1 VERIRIKDIAK
12 LAGVSPGTVDR
23 VIHNR
28 GNVSE
33 KAKQKVL
40 GVMEK
45 MGYEPNLLASTL
57 ALNRAVRLAIFLPDP
72 ELDIYWRQPLE
83 GVEKAI
89 RQVAHYGVVPEFY
102 FFDSN
107 SEQDFS
113 NKGQAIIQTN
123 PNGVLL
129 APLIFKEG
137 KSFIDECIAHH
148 IPIININ
155 TEINSQGVLAY
166 IGQDSFQSGV
176 LAARL
181 ISFNLQGIGH
191 VLILNMDNKLQDAKH
206 LQDKEEGFRSYFDL
220 HHSDQIH
227 IYKLDIEDF
236 NNRVYLLEK
245 IKSLPISPD
254 ELSGIF
260 VTNSRVY
267 KLMEFAGEIFEP
279 SITIVGF
286 DLIQP
291 NIDYLNQNK
300 ISFLINQNS
309 VQQGY
314 LGVMSL
320 ARYLL
325 QKRKLEYLQNLPL
338 DIVVKENLNY
348 YLKRAHELEILI

>member
-1 VERIRIKDIAK
+1 MERIRIKDIAK

-33 KAKQKVL
+33 GAKQKVL

-57 ALNRAVRLAIFLPDP
+57 ALNRAIRLAIFLPDP
-72 ELDIYWRQPLE
+72 ALDIYWRQPLQ

-89 RQVAHYGVVPEFY
+89 RQITHYGVVPEFY

-107 SEQDFS
+107 SEQDFLR
-113 NKGQAIIQTN
+113 KGQAVIQSN

-129 APLIFKEG
+129 APLIFKQG
-137 KSFIDECIAHH
+137 KVFIDRCIANK

-155 TEINSQGVLAY
+155 TEINAKGVLAY
-166 IGQDSFQSGV
+166 IGQDSFQSGI

-181 ISFNLQGIGH
+181 ISFNLIGTGH
-191 VLILNMDNKLQDAKH
+191 VLVLNMDNKLQDAKH
-206 LQDKEEGFRSYFDL
+206 LQEKEKGFRSYFNL
-220 HHSDQIH
+220 NHSDQIH

-236 NNRVYLLEK
+236 NNQGYIIEK
-245 IKSLPISPD
+245 INSLPIPPK

-260 VTNSRVY
+260 VTNSRIY
-267 KLMEFAGEIFEP
+267 KLMECAGEIFGP
-279 SITIVGF
+279 KITTVGF

-291 NIDYLNQNK
+291 NIDYLNKDK

-314 LGVMSL
+314 LGIMGL
-320 ARYLL
+320 TRHLL

-338 DIVVKENLNY
+338 DIVVKENINY

>member
-1 VERIRIKDIAK
+1 
-12 LAGVSPGTVDR
+12 
-23 VIHNR
+23 
-28 GNVSE
+28 
-33 KAKQKVL
+33 
-40 GVMEK
+40 MEK

>member
-1 VERIRIKDIAK
+1 MERIRIKDIAK

-23 VIHNR
+23 VIHKR

-33 KAKQKVL
+33 KAKLKVL

-57 ALNRAVRLAIFLPDP
+57 ALNRAIRLAIFLPDP
-72 ELDIYWRQPLE
+72 KLDIYWEQPLE
-83 GVEKAI
+83 GVKKAI

-113 NKGQAIIQTN
+113 NKSKAIIQSN
-123 PNGVLL
+123 PHGILL

-137 KSFIDECIAHH
+137 KVFIDQCIAHH

-155 TEINSQGVLAY
+155 TEINSKGVLAY
-166 IGQDSFQSGV
+166 IGQDSFQSGI

-181 ISFNLQGIGH
+181 ISFNLRDSGH
-191 VLILNMDNKLQDAKH
+191 VLVLNMDNKLQDAKH
-206 LQDKEEGFRSYFDL
+206 LQEKESGFRSYFDL
-220 HHSDQIH
+220 NHSDQIQ

-236 NNRVYLLEK
+236 NNQAYTIEK
-245 IKSLPISPD
+245 INSLPIPPG

-260 VTNSRVY
+260 VTNSRIY
-267 KLMEFAGEIFEP
+267 KLMDFAGEIFRP
-279 SITIVGF
+279 SITTVGF

-291 NIDYLNQNK
+291 NIDYLNKNK

-314 LGVMSL
+314 LGIMSL

-325 QKRKLEYLQNLPL
+325 QKRKLDYLQNLPL
-338 DIVVKENLNY
+338 DIVVQENLKY

>member
-1 VERIRIKDIAK
+1 MERIRIKDIAK

-57 ALNRAVRLAIFLPDP
+57 ALNRAIRLAIFLPDP
-72 ELDIYWRQPLE
+72 DLDIYWKQPLE

-107 SEQDFS
+107 SEEDFS
-113 NKGQAIIQTN
+113 KKGQSIIQSK

-129 APLIFKEG
+129 APLIFKQG
-137 KSFIDECIAHH
+137 KIFIDQCIAHQ

-155 TEINSQGVLAY
+155 TEINTKGVLAY

-181 ISFNLQGIGH
+181 VSFNLSGSGQ
-191 VLILNMDNKLQDAKH
+191 VLVLNMDNKLQDAKH
-206 LQDKEEGFRSYFDL
+206 LQEKEEGFRSYFDH
-220 HHSDQIH
+220 HHSDQIQV
-227 IYKLDIEDF
+227 YKLDIEDF
-236 NNRVYLLEK
+236 NNRENFLKK
-245 IKSLPISPD
+245 IKSLPIPPN
-254 ELSGIF
+254 ELSAVF

-267 KLMEFAGEIFEP
+267 KLLEFAGEIFKP
-279 SITIVGF
+279 STTIVGF

-314 LGVMSL
+314 MGIMSL
-320 ARYLL
+320 ARHLL
-325 QKRKLEYLQNLPL
+325 QRRKLEYLQNLPL

>member
-348 YLKRAHELEILI
+348 YLNRAHELEILI